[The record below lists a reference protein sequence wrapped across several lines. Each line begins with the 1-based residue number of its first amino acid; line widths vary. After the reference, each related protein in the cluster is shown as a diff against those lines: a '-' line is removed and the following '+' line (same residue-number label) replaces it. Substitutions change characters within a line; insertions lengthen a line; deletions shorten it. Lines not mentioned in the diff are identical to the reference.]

1 MRKITDKAWAQFKQW
16 QKKANREKNNR
27 RYRGSTQLNP
37 DSIRGYHNKQ
47 LPNLSPTDEIHHA
60 AGLSRVNPLIQ
71 TIKNKEQLAQFID
84 VAEANGLALGDSYEN
99 MFRLHIDLH
108 DSSDPRSIHR
118 VEAELG
124 LDDPQRY
131 VPENATFADALAA
144 LPLLAKDVTESKE
157 RIQALQHAQMSIGDK
172 IQGFS
177 DAVENPPNKKARLNQ
192 AKYLDFQRENR
203 GKKRVKPLFS
213 NKHNGLGR
221 GLPLIN
227 QVQDLVYFGNRL
239 MDNPSVSNTLEVGAE
254 MASLTN
260 PVIGGAKAIYDTFVD
275 APVQAAT
282 GKSLLDQIPNG
293 TPKERKAKNKKV
305 NGDLQKN
312 NGHNGNGNGH
322 AITNEIDY
330 MAKKLANGELP
341 YNPFDNRLL
350 RRGLPFIGP

>member
-1 MRKITDKAWAQFKQW
+1 
-16 QKKANREKNNR
+16 
-27 RYRGSTQLNP
+27 
-37 DSIRGYHNKQ
+37 
-47 LPNLSPTDEIHHA
+47 
-60 AGLSRVNPLIQ
+60 
-71 TIKNKEQLAQFID
+71 
-84 VAEANGLALGDSYEN
+84 
-99 MFRLHIDLH
+99 
-108 DSSDPRSIHR
+108 
-118 VEAELG
+118 
-124 LDDPQRY
+124 
-131 VPENATFADALAA
+131 
-144 LPLLAKDVTESKE
+144 
-157 RIQALQHAQMSIGDK
+157 DK

>member
-1 MRKITDKAWAQFKQW
+1 MRKITNKAWAKFKEW
-16 QKKANREKNNR
+16 QEKANREKNNR
-27 RYRGSTQLNP
+27 RYRGSTQMNP
-37 DSIRGYHNKQ
+37 DSIRGYHNKALQ
-47 LPNLSPTDEIHHA
+47 NLSPTDEIHHA
-60 AGLSRVNPLIQ
+60 AALNRANPLIQ

-144 LPLLAKDVTESKE
+144 LPLLAKDVTESTE
-157 RIQALQHAQMSIGDK
+157 RIRALQHARMSIGDK
-172 IQGFS
+172 VQGFS
-177 DAVENPPNKKARLNQ
+177 DAVLNPVDKTKLARHQ
-192 AKYLDFQRENR
+192 EYLARKRSQG
-203 GKKRVKPLFS
+203 GKTVNPLFS
-213 NKHNGLGR
+213 NKHKGLGR
-221 GLPLIN
+221 GLPFIN
-227 QVQDLVYFGNRL
+227 TVQDLVYFGNRL
-239 MDNPSVSNTLEVGAE
+239 MEDPSVSNTLEVGAE
-254 MASLTN
+254 MASLAN
-260 PVIGGAKAIYDTFVD
+260 PVIGGAKALYDTFVD
-275 APVQAAT
+275 APVKAAT

-293 TPKERKAKNKKV
+293 TPEERKAKNGKV
-305 NGDLQKN
+305 NGDLEKN
-312 NGHNGNGNGH
+312 NGHNGKGNGH

-330 MAKKLANGELP
+330 IAKKLANGELP